1 MSMNDPS
8 SMFDPMN
15 CEDIPSVTSSPGSA
29 DGPLRFDSL
38 GGMTIAEFGRVL
50 APANLSAQQVKAL
63 GCLTSGIYGQRGIT
77 SSASAN
83 LTSFL
88 ENRLTQLF
96 ATVGSIWYRL
106 TWKVSATP
114 SGRRVC
120 LLRASGHRTSDRG
133 FGSWPSPTVDNA
145 TGSQSAK
152 DASPTGKRPDGSK
165 ATVALPAIAR
175 LAAWPTPMAGTPAQK
190 GYNAAGNTDSSRKTV
205 ALATLTASPWDWKDG
220 ACQDANVTIN
230 GLLGRQVTLSGSPA
244 PTEKP
249 GQLNPAFSL
258 WLMGYPPEW
267 ESCAP
272 QAMRSSR
279 KSRQSGSKS

>member
-1 MSMNDPS
+1 
-8 SMFDPMN
+8 
-15 CEDIPSVTSSPGSA
+15 
-29 DGPLRFDSL
+29 
-38 GGMTIAEFGRVL
+38 MTIAEFGRVL

-120 LLRASGHRTSDRG
+120 LLRASAHRTSDKDCGSSESAWQTPRARG
-133 FGSWPSPTVDNA
+133 DAGGNRWEKGSLKNLEDQVRFNLCGWVSL
-145 TGSQSAK
+145 Q
-152 DASPTGKRPDGSK
+152 DA
-165 ATVALPAIAR
+165 AN
-175 LAAWPTPMAGTPAQK
+175 LAPWPTPMAGTPAQK